1 MIQLENPPL
10 PCADAGPVSA
20 ALSKNPMPHHACGGI
35 MGHQMAKSCWV
46 NKPANAARRQ
56 NPARSA
62 HQTLQP

>member
-1 MIQLENPPL
+1 MIQHENPTL

-20 ALSKNPMPHHACGGI
+20 AFSANPMPHHACSRI

-56 NPARSA
+56 NPARSV